1 MSETSMELGGSRA
14 TAAARVLGNV
24 LSAYYKEGSSM
35 GAVVDV
41 KVETPFADE
50 MELVLDSSVAQN
62 HPSSSDSS
70 VSSSN
75 YVVAIVCAILAGL
88 VVVAGL
94 LLLLLWRLRKR
105 PVVHSPSISINSSMD
120 RTVEKSNNLQN
131 EENLRLQQ
139 RRMKTLNVAELV
151 DHPTKGDLGL
161 TKKLTK
167 VDDVVVSHDDSS
179 SDEYGRRDTIESS
192 PIYTAPI
199 SVDVR
204 NNIHMAARAGQMMD
218 KELSLKVVVV

>member
-1 MSETSMELGGSRA
+1 MSETSLELGGSRA

-41 KVETPFADE
+41 KVETPYADA
-50 MELVLDSSVAQN
+50 MESSDTSSQN
-62 HPSSSDSS
+62 HSSSDSS
-70 VSSSN
+70 GSN

-105 PVVHSPSISINSSMD
+105 PAHSPSPSLNSSMD
-120 RTVEKSNNLQN
+120 RTIEKSNNLQN

-151 DHPTKGDLGL
+151 DHPTKGSGSLS
-161 TKKLTK
+161 KKLAK
-167 VDDVVVSHDDSS
+167 VDEVVVLHEDSS
-179 SDEYGRRDTIESS
+179 SDEYLAGQRDVIESS
-192 PIYTAPI
+192 PIYKAPI
-199 SVDVR
+199 NVDVR
-204 NNIHMAARAGQMMD
+204 NNIHLAARAGQMMD
-218 KELSLKVVVV
+218 KELNLKVVVV

>member
-1 MSETSMELGGSRA
+1 MSETSFELGGSRA

-41 KVETPFADE
+41 QVETPNYTEDKE
-50 MELVLDSSVAQN
+50 QSPQTHSLDSN
-62 HPSSSDSS
+62 
-70 VSSSN
+70 SN

-105 PVVHSPSISINSSMD
+105 PSHTPSTNSSLD
-120 RTVEKSNNLQN
+120 RSLEKSNNLQN

-151 DHPTKGDLGL
+151 DPKSSVTA
-161 TKKLTK
+161 KKLK
-167 VDDVVVSHDDSS
+167 DDVVTEES
-179 SDEYGRRDTIESS
+179 SDDYSVGRRDAIESS
-192 PIYTAPI
+192 PIYKAPI

-204 NNIHMAARAGQMMD
+204 NNIHLAARAGQIMD

>member
-1 MSETSMELGGSRA
+1 
-14 TAAARVLGNV
+14 
-24 LSAYYKEGSSM
+24 M

-41 KVETPFADE
+41 KVETPYADE
-50 MELVLDSSVAQN
+50 MELVLDSSAQN
-62 HPSSSDSS
+62 HPSTDSS
-70 VSSSN
+70 SSSSH

-105 PVVHSPSISINSSMD
+105 PVLHSPSLSVNSSMD

-139 RRMKTLNVAELV
+139 RRLKTLNVAELV
-151 DHPTKGDLGL
+151 DHPSKGDLGL
-161 TKKLTK
+161 SKKLSK
-167 VDDVVVSHDDSS
+167 VDDVVVPHDDSS

-192 PIYTAPI
+192 PIYKAPI

-204 NNIHMAARAGQMMD
+204 NNIHMAARAGQIMD

>member
-1 MSETSMELGGSRA
+1 
-14 TAAARVLGNV
+14 
-24 LSAYYKEGSSM
+24 
-35 GAVVDV
+35 
-41 KVETPFADE
+41 
-50 MELVLDSSVAQN
+50 
-62 HPSSSDSS
+62 
-70 VSSSN
+70 
-75 YVVAIVCAILAGL
+75 VAIVCAILAGL

-105 PVVHSPSISINSSMD
+105 PALHSPSLSVNSSMD

-151 DHPTKGDLGL
+151 DHPAKGSSLGL
-161 TKKLTK
+161 SKKLSK
-167 VDDVVVSHDDSS
+167 VDDVVVPHDDSS

-192 PIYTAPI
+192 PIYKAPI